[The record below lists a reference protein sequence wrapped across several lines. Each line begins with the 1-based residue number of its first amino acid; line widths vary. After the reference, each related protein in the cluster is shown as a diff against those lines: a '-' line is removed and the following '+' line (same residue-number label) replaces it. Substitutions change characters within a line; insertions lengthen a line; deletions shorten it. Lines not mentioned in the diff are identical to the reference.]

1 MKRIALAALAFA
13 ALAAPASAQTYGGGP
28 SCAKDFKDFWDK
40 MTTNGPAKQLSG
52 DQYAK
57 LSRMALRGYDAC
69 TAGDERFTAN
79 NFFKKLETVSPAK
92 ADEIF
97 KDLEK
102 NFPAKK

>member
-1 MKRIALAALAFA
+1 MKRLALAVVAFA
-13 ALAAPASAQTYGGGP
+13 ALSAPALAAD
-28 SCAKDFKDFWDK
+28 CAKNYKDFWDK

-69 TAGDERFTAN
+69 TSGDERFTAN
-79 NFFKKLETVSPAK
+79 NFFKKLESVSPAK
-92 ADEIF
+92 ADEFF

-102 NFPAKK
+102 SFPAKK